1 VGVRGLK
8 AQRGQMRTCLH
19 CPRWNREIRGRV
31 CDRERGNQ
39 MGFTRATQTYT
50 EGEKVLVR
58 GRFLAEPA
66 VVVDGS
72 GDSVVVA
79 IAPESNRTED
89 ITGFRLWE
97 HRNVEPRTLRRY
109 EW

>member
-1 VGVRGLK
+1 MK
-8 AQRGQMRTCLH
+8 FQRFRQS
-19 CPRWNREIRGRV
+19 
-31 CDRERGNQ
+31 
-39 MGFTRATQTYT
+39 FT

-66 VVVDGS
+66 VVVGTGPDT
-72 GDSVVVA
+72 VEVA

-89 ITGFRLWE
+89 VTTYRLWE
-97 HRNVEPRTLRRY
+97 RRVVDSRTLRRY